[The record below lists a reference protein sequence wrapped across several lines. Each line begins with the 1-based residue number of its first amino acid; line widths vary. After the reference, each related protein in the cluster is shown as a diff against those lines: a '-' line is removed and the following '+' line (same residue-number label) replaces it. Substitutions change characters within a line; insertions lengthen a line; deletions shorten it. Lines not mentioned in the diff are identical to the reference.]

1 MNRKGKCSAN
11 EEIKGK
17 PTKRKDQLKCGMLLL
32 PASGIGRREGGIG
45 IGKEVGGGVSE
56 HGGYA
61 FDFAEGW
68 PYRLAV
74 CLRPHA
80 KRNGSSR
87 SRHEPP
93 SYRRAAPK
101 TKGAPAKPIYARDLQ
116 VSAKLPP
123 FKIGI
128 MLTVRLGYQACI
140 DG

>member
-45 IGKEVGGGVSE
+45 IGKEGGGVFPNMAAMLSISQKRGLTACPCVSGPMPSE
-56 HGGYA
+56 TVHG
-61 FDFAEGW
+61 
-68 PYRLAV
+68 V
-74 CLRPHA
+74 
-80 KRNGSSR
+80 
-87 SRHEPP
+87 
-93 SYRRAAPK
+93 
-101 TKGAPAKPIYARDLQ
+101 IYARDLQ

-123 FKIGI
+123 FKIGV
-128 MLTVRLGYQACI
+128 MLTVRLGYKACI